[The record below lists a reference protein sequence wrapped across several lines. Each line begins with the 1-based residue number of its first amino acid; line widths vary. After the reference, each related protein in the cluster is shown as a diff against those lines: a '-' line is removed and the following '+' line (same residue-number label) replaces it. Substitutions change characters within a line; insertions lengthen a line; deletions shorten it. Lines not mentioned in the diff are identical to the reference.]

1 MSLSKSHSLNGISDS
16 LIETSRSLF
25 SKVFPELCADYVDG
39 DVAQRIM
46 DLIGSFDFRS
56 SYRAMYGTIWPDGRL
71 LNFMFFAGRLSA
83 SSLHRDHAKYK
94 KDKHRG
100 HYQHK
105 ARPFAER
112 GSNGVLGREYQPIRV
127 PSSQAS
133 LIERAD
139 LDH

>member
-16 LIETSRSLF
+16 LIETSRSHF

-100 HYQHK
+100 HYHTKPGHLPNAAAMGCLGENTSQSAYLHRK
-105 ARPFAER
+105 PPL
-112 GSNGVLGREYQPIRV
+112 SNGRI
-127 PSSQAS
+127 
-133 LIERAD
+133 
-139 LDH
+139 